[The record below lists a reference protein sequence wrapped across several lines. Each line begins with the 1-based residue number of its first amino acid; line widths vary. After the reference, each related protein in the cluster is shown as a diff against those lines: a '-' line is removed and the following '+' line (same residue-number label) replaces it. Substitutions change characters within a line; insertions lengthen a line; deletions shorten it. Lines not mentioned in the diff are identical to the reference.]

1 MGTIYYEM
9 LFGRKPF
16 GHGMSQTRIY
26 AEGIMMGATRVE
38 FPQAVAIT
46 DGAKSFIKGCLEY
59 DQDRRLSVLEAYNH
73 AYFN

>member
-1 MGTIYYEM
+1 
-9 LFGRKPF
+9 
-16 GHGMSQTRIY
+16 
-26 AEGIMMGATRVE
+26 MMGATRVE